1 MKLSLAAALLG
12 ALAVSAQTSTECN
25 PLKQKCPADPALA
38 GSADFGLTSESP
50 RFHATGGTPTYG
62 KDGASLTIGKRF
74 DAPKLT
80 SDFYLMFGYVEWEI
94 KAAPGK
100 GIVSSAV
107 LLSDCLD
114 EIDWEFLGGDPNQV
128 QSNFFGKGDTTT
140 YDRVKFHPAPN
151 NNQEFH
157 KYAVDWTAD
166 KTTFY
171 IDGQSVRELTPD
183 AAKGQYPQT
192 PMRVLAGS
200 WAGGDPS
207 NNQGTIEWAGG
218 ETDFSQVPFTM
229 FVKSI
234 KVTDYSTGKEYVY
247 KDMTGKWESIQ
258 AVDGKVNKSGKPGSG
273 PKVESST
280 LPSSPS
286 TSAHAPVPTVP
297 GGGIGNPQAPSTGPS
312 PTLTNGPSSTM
323 TSLIG
328 LPSSWIVTE
337 TGTGGVVTPTSA
349 AESTSHHSDY
359 TSRSSR
365 SVSSSVSAS
374 SGNGGHDMTTSTGS
388 GSAPT
393 GTGSLPG
400 SPGSPG
406 SGSGSAPGYPVP
418 TGTSGGGSNNP
429 TDGGASPTDPAMQAP
444 GSTGAIHSVSNAL
457 LLSFCAIA
465 AWALV

>member
-1 MKLSLAAALLG
+1 MKYSLAAVLLG

-25 PLKQKCPADPALA
+25 PLKQSCPADPALSGNA
-38 GSADFGLTSESP
+38 VFDLTNESP
-50 RFHATGGTPTYG
+50 RFHATGGSPTYG
-62 KDGASLTIGKRF
+62 KDGASLTIGKRY

-80 SDFYLMFGYVEWEI
+80 SDFYIMFGYVEWVV
-94 KAAPGK
+94 KAAPGQ

-114 EIDWEFLGGDPNQV
+114 EIDWEILGSDPNRV

-140 YDRVKFHPAPN
+140 YDRVQYHNVPGTT
-151 NNQEFH
+151 EGFH

-171 IDGQSVRELTPD
+171 IDGQQVRELTPA

-207 NNQGTIEWAGG
+207 NNEGTIEWAGG
-218 ETDFSQVPFTM
+218 KTDFSKVPFTM
-229 FVKSI
+229 LVKSI
-234 KVTDYSTGKEYVY
+234 SVTDYSTGKEYRY
-247 KDMTGKWESIQ
+247 SDMSGKWESID
-258 AVDGKVNKSGKPGSG
+258 AVGGKVNKSGQPGSG

-312 PTLTNGPSSTM
+312 PPKPTPSNGPSSTM
-323 TSLIG
+323 TSLAG

-349 AESTSHHSDY
+349 AV
-359 TSRSSR
+359 SRNNISSIR
-365 SVSSSVSAS
+365 SYLPVFSICLRPRSRPR
-374 SGNGGHDMTTSTGS
+374 SGNGGHGMTPSSGS
-388 GSAPT
+388 GSTPT
-393 GTGSLPG
+393 GTGSH
-400 SPGSPG
+400 PG
-406 SGSGSAPGYPVP
+406 SGSGSGPAP
-418 TGTSGGGSNNP
+418 TGISGSNP
-429 TDGGASPTDPAMQAP
+429 TDGGASPTSPAMQAP
-444 GSTGAIHSVSNAL
+444 GSTGAIHSVSRVL
-457 LLSFCAIA
+457 VLSFCAMA
-465 AWALV
+465 AWAAL